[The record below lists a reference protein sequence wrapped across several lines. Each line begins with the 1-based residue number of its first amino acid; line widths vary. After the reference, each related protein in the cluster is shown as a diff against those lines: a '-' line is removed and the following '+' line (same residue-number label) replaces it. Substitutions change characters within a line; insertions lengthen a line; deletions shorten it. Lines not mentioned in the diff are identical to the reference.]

1 MLHFGCRISLPQ
13 KLLITLQV
21 LGVKSITFLD
31 IIDRHILPAFN
42 SDQACQLSSNVLV
55 SYLAFIS
62 LSGLLSTSKFDAAP
76 DTAQGKKLLKQLQQS
91 AIIWTN
97 RGATKVANNEAIH
110 FPVSLGNQVC
120 LDSPSCYVIQKPF
133 SFFSFPLPNPT
144 SILFQAKLYTKSG
157 HNNILHTACAHLLR
171 KSHGG
176 ETLGQETPTL

>member
-1 MLHFGCRISLPQ
+1 MLHCGCRISLPQ

-21 LGVKSITFLD
+21 LGMKSITFLD

-42 SDQACQLSSNVLV
+42 SDQACQLSPNVLV

-97 RGATKVANNEAIH
+97 RGAMKVANNEAIH
-110 FPVSLGNQVC
+110 FPVSLGSQVC
-120 LDSPSCYVIQKPF
+120 LDSPF
-133 SFFSFPLPNPT
+133 SVFSFPLPIPT
-144 SILFQAKLYTKSG
+144 SNLCQAKLYTKSG
-157 HNNILHTACAHLLR
+157 HNNILHTACAYNIR
-171 KSHGG
+171 W
-176 ETLGQETPTL
+176 